1 MAFDFAGTFNK
12 DVNKFTI
19 DTEGFEYYNL
29 KDLYENNGADEVY
42 PLFGFYINKKGN
54 YGDAPVAYTDEYYVN
69 LPQHLLDVVK
79 EIMANPEAVAAINN
93 GEVEFTIYQY
103 QDEKHKKD
111 CYSIRFVNKEE
122 K

>member
-1 MAFDFAGTFNK
+1 MAIDFAGTFNK

-29 KDLYENNGADEVY
+29 KDLYENNGADETY

-54 YGDAPVAYTDEYYVN
+54 FGDAPVAYTDEYYVN
-69 LPQHLLDVVK
+69 LPQHLLEVVK
-79 EIMANPEAVAAINN
+79 DIMANPEAVAAINN

-103 QDEKHKKD
+103 TDEKHKKD
-111 CYSIRFVNKEE
+111 CYSIRFVNKEQ